1 MTDLNLS
8 RRTFLASASA
18 LSTGL
23 LVRTGFGEETKSAF
37 PAKDFEKSV
46 SKGLDYLATK
56 GQAAD
61 GSFSKQVGIGI
72 TAIATTAFLRHGRS
86 PDDPVVKKSLK
97 YLEEFV
103 QATGGIHAPG
113 GKMMTYETCVTI
125 LCFASANK
133 DKRYDKLLAKA
144 DKFLHDLPFDS
155 QEGHEKSSTSFGGTG
170 YGGQGRPDLS
180 NTAFFVEAVRGL
192 GHGADDPAI
201 QNALIFISRCQNLES
216 PHNTT
221 PLAAKIN
228 DGGFYYSPVVGDKE
242 REEAAVGGLR
252 SYGAM
257 SYSGLKS
264 MIFAGLKK
272 DDPRV
277 KAVLT
282 WVGKNYDVSRNPGMG
297 EAGLFYYYLTFA
309 KALDALGESSIT
321 DAKGTKHDW
330 RTDLVTELARRQR
343 DDGGWVN
350 TNSQWMEGDAN
361 LCTSLAL
368 VALSHCVVKS

>member
-1 MTDLNLS
+1 
-8 RRTFLASASA
+8 
-18 LSTGL
+18 
-23 LVRTGFGEETKSAF
+23 
-37 PAKDFEKSV
+37 
-46 SKGLDYLATK
+46 
-56 GQAAD
+56 
-61 GSFSKQVGIGI
+61 
-72 TAIATTAFLRHGRS
+72 
-86 PDDPVVKKSLK
+86 
-97 YLEEFV
+97 
-103 QATGGIHAPG
+103 
-113 GKMMTYETCVTI
+113 
-125 LCFASANK
+125 
-133 DKRYDKLLAKA
+133 
-144 DKFLHDLPFDS
+144 
-155 QEGHEKSSTSFGGTG
+155 
-170 YGGQGRPDLS
+170 
-180 NTAFFVEAVRGL
+180 
-192 GHGADDPAI
+192 
-201 QNALIFISRCQNLES
+201 
-216 PHNTT
+216 
-221 PLAAKIN
+221 
-228 DGGFYYSPVVGDKE
+228 
-242 REEAAVGGLR
+242 
-252 SYGAM
+252 M

-282 WVGKNYDVSRNPGMG
+282 WVGKNYDVSKNPGMG